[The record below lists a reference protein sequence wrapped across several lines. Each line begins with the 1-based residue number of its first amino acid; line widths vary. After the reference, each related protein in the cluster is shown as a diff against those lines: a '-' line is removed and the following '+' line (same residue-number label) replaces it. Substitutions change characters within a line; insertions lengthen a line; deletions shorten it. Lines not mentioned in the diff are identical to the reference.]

1 MQGNNIVAAIRYAAR
16 AVERGLAVRH
26 AIVGSPRREAAEAFI
41 AEIFRRRHAA
51 ELRYFAP
58 NLVLLERSGRIAA
71 AAGWRSAADEPL
83 FLESYLDAPVE
94 AAVSRMAGHPVERE
108 RIVEVGHLASDAPGG
123 TVAVIMALARH
134 LDRLGFE
141 WVVFTATDELIA
153 IFRRLALPP
162 LAIAAADPGRLGA
175 QADAWGRY
183 YERHPVVVAGRIR
196 LALERAAQ

>member
-1 MQGNNIVAAIRYAAR
+1 LAAIQHAAR
-16 AVERGLAVRH
+16 AVERNLVARH
-26 AIVGSPRREAAEAFI
+26 AIAGAPRRAAAEAFI

-51 ELRYFAP
+51 ELRHFAP
-58 NLVLLERSGRIAA
+58 NLLLLERSGRIAA
-71 AAGWRSAADEPL
+71 AAGWRCAADEPL

-94 AAVSRMAGHPVERE
+94 TVVSRTAGHPVGRA
-108 RIVEVGHLASDAPGG
+108 RIVEVGHLASATPGG

-141 WVVFTATDELIA
+141 WVTFTATDELIS

-175 QADAWGRY
+175 QADHWGRY

-196 LALERAAQ
+196 LALERAARRD